1 MPLPQSMEQ
10 KVWRLAGRLFNIPP
24 GTGVLFGKKARRRLV
39 LAVLGSLMIAGI
51 EVGSVTAVVP
61 LMQLITGTPFNQ
73 GVPGRVADFLGISS
87 ATTLTIVL
95 ASAVLGGFLL
105 KGLVGLGFRWWLLGV
120 MMRQEVETSRE
131 LLEYYLAGPYSLH
144 ATRHTGELLRNCTDA
159 VGRTYSA
166 VAMGAI
172 NIITEAVTITAVLTL
187 LVVVTPLPTIMLI
200 VYFAAVAFAFARVTQ
215 PALQRNGHITH
226 MASVD
231 VFGAAINALGG
242 VKEIKLRSTYPF
254 FLRRF
259 TKARLDIA
267 KADRRMAFLT
277 DLPRHVMELMF
288 ILGLAGLVAVIFA
301 TNPTDKALGV
311 VALFA
316 AAGYRT
322 LPSVV
327 RLLATFGI
335 MRSND
340 TVVTDVVRDVLAA
353 REWGAV
359 TDVLPVPIPLRESL
373 TIEEVTFTYPDGDHP
388 VLQDVSISLP
398 QGSSLALVGGSGA
411 GKSTLVDLILGLN
424 VPSGGSIKVD
434 GADIQDDLPAWRA
447 NIGLVPQEVWFTDG
461 TLRENITFG
470 VEAGDVDL
478 DALRAAVTQADLDEF
493 VATLPDGLETGMGER
508 GARLSGG
515 QRQRI
520 GIARALYARPHLL
533 VLDEATSALDNITE
547 RRVTDTIQ
555 KLSGSLTMIVVAH
568 RLSTVRMCDQ
578 LVFLRH
584 GQVVAVGT
592 FDEVARADA
601 EFARMVELGSLA
613 PLESA
618 SP

>member
-1 MPLPQSMEQ
+1 MGV
-10 KVWRLAGRLFNIPP
+10 KAWRLAGRLLNVPP
-24 GTGVLFGKKARRRLV
+24 GTGILFGPQARRRLL
-39 LAVLGSLMIAGI
+39 LAVLGSLAMAAI
-51 EVGSVTAVVP
+51 EVASVTAVVP
-61 LMQLITGTPFNQ
+61 LMQLVTGTPPDE
-73 GVPGRVADFLGISS
+73 GVPGRVGEFLGISS

-120 MMRQEVETSRE
+120 MMRQQVDTSRE

-144 ATRHTGELLRNCTDA
+144 AARHTGELLRNCTDA

-172 NIITEAVTITAVLTL
+172 NIVTEAVTITAVLAL
-187 LVVVTPLPTIMLI
+187 LVVVTPLPTIMLV
-200 VYFAAVAFAFARVTQ
+200 VYFAAAAFAFARITQ
-215 PALQRNGHITH
+215 PALRRNGQISH

-254 FLRRF
+254 FLKRF
-259 TKARLDIA
+259 TSARMSIA
-267 KADRRMAFLT
+267 RADRRMAFLT
-277 DLPRHVMELMF
+277 DLPKHVMELMF
-288 ILGLAGLVAVIFA
+288 IIGLGGLVAAIFA
-301 TNPTDKALGV
+301 SNPTDEALGV

-340 TVVTDVVRDVLAA
+340 AVVVDVVRDIVSA
-353 REWGAV
+353 REWNAV
-359 TDVLPVPIPLRESL
+359 TDVRPVATPLRDSL
-373 TIEEVTFTYPDGDHP
+373 TVDNVSFTYPDGDHP
-388 VLQDVSISLP
+388 VLDGVSIDLP
-398 QGSSLALVGGSGA
+398 QGTSLALVGGSGA

-424 VPSGGSIKVD
+424 APSDGAIRVD
-434 GADIQDDLPAWRA
+434 GADIRDDLPAWRA

-470 VEAGDVDL
+470 VEADNVDA

-493 VATLPDGLETGMGER
+493 VATLPAGLETGMGER

-520 GIARALYARPHLL
+520 GIARALYARPQLL

-547 RRVTDTIQ
+547 RRVTETIQ
-555 KLSGSLTMIVVAH
+555 RLSGSISMIVVAH

-578 LVFLRH
+578 LVLLRN
-584 GQVVAVGT
+584 GRVAAVGT
-592 FDEVARADA
+592 FDEVASTDA
-601 EFARMVELGSLA
+601 EFARMVELGSLE
-613 PLESA
+613 PLQGA
-618 SP
+618 SS

>member
-1 MPLPQSMEQ
+1 MPLPFDLGT
-10 KVWRLAGRLFNIPP
+10 KVWRLAGRLLNVPP
-24 GTGVLFGKKARRRLV
+24 GTGILFGSQARRRLL
-39 LAVLGSLMIAGI
+39 LAVLGSLMLAAI
-51 EVGSVTAVVP
+51 EVASVTAVVP
-61 LMQLITGTPFNQ
+61 LMQLVTGTPPDQ
-73 GVPGRVADFLGISS
+73 GVPGRVGDVLGISD

-95 ASAVLGGFLL
+95 AAAVLGGFLL
-105 KGLVGLGFRWWLLGV
+105 KGIVGLGFRWWLLGV
-120 MMRQEVETSRE
+120 MMRQQVDTSRE

-172 NIITEAVTITAVLTL
+172 NIITEAVTITAVLGL
-187 LVVVTPLPTIMLI
+187 LVAVTPVPTIMLV
-200 VYFAAVAFAFARVTQ
+200 VYFAVAAFAFARVTQ
-215 PALQRNGHITH
+215 PALRRNGEISH

-242 VKEIKLRSTYPF
+242 VKEIKLRSSYPY
-254 FLRRF
+254 FLSRF
-259 TKARLDIA
+259 TAARLEIA
-267 KADRRMAFLT
+267 RADRRMAFLT

-288 ILGLAGLVAVIFA
+288 ILGLGGLVAVIFA
-301 TNPTDKALGV
+301 TNPTDAALGV

-340 TVVTDVVRDVLAA
+340 AVVLDVVRDVVSA
-353 REWGAV
+353 RAWNAT
-359 TDVLPVPIPLRESL
+359 TDVRPDATPLRKSL
-373 TIEEVTFTYPDGDHP
+373 SIDHVSFTYPDGDQP
-388 VLQDVSISLP
+388 VLDGVSLELP
-398 QGSSLALVGGSGA
+398 QGTSLALVGGSGA

-424 VPSGGSIKVD
+424 APSAGAIRVD
-434 GADIQDDLPAWRA
+434 GADISEDLPGWRA
-447 NIGLVPQEVWFTDG
+447 NIGLVPQDVWFTDG

-470 VEAGDVDL
+470 VEAEDVDHE
-478 DALRAAVTQADLDEF
+478 ALRAAVKQADLDDF

-520 GIARALYARPHLL
+520 GIARALYARPQLL

-547 RRVTDTIQ
+547 RRVTETIQ
-555 KLSGSLTMIVVAH
+555 RLSGSITMIVVAH

-578 LVFLRH
+578 LVLLRN
-584 GQVVAVGT
+584 GRVAAVGT
-592 FDEVARADA
+592 FDEVARDDP
-601 EFARMVELGSLA
+601 EFAHMVELGSLA
-613 PLESA
+613 PLQIA